1 MVALDRRPWLWAASA
16 TLIVYVWA
24 LLFWYLFFILFAW
37 EMLHIPMGLGG
48 AIYPSLFSVPVLAST
63 AIYEIVVMRRRP
75 YSERIRKSYLLFT
88 LWVPAAVVTLALI
101 AFCPMDTQMSFLQY
115 SSRRGCFS
123 MPSCMDGRA
132 S

>member
-1 MVALDRRPWLWAASA
+1 VVALDQRPWLWATSA

-48 AIYPSLFSVPVLAST
+48 AIYPIFFSVPVLAFT
-63 AIYEIVVMRRRP
+63 AIYEIVVTRRRP

-115 SSRRGCFS
+115 VITQRLF
-123 MPSCMDGRA
+123 
-132 S
+132 